1 METCT
6 TSADRIKSPALLTA
20 AGFLLMLFPDSE
32 VRTNRKTHLIYR
44 LYSGEAPGV
53 QEGGAQ
59 NKTNLPRSKGAV
71 NPTGCAAAGCAMGCS
86 AALPCST
93 KAAPERSKA
102 VHSSY
107 QHRAAPLTSLPSRLS
122 SLRERLRNT
131 QNIIQSTWSHWAPA
145 LQLWET
151 HRLQQFKV
159 ECS

>member
-107 QHRAAPLTSLPSRLS
+107 QHRAAPLTSLPGCPHCASGSAIPKISSRALGAIG
-122 SLRERLRNT
+122 LRLCSCGRRTDPSNLR
-131 QNIIQSTWSHWAPA
+131 
-145 LQLWET
+145 
-151 HRLQQFKV
+151 
-159 ECS
+159 